1 MENESPPDGWMAQGA
16 EAGGKRGRVR
26 GTEESQG
33 SQGSHSYICILGHHS
48 GALVNRKLAEM
59 VFRLWSNQFGF
70 KP

>member
-1 MENESPPDGWMAQGA
+1 MRAPQMGGWH
-16 EAGGKRGRVR
+16 RGRRVR
-26 GTEESQG
+26 GIKESWG

-48 GALVNRKLAEM
+48 GVLVNRKLAET